1 MDTCFHA
8 YVQWTLVLQT
18 PCYYGYG
25 RPAIVENSQPPG
37 KTHKE
42 MIAIN
47 SYYYECSLIHPTTMQ
62 TPAMHPSP
70 PSLPPPQVQHSI
82 FFPLAIAYILS
93 KILTHIKYKYYKA
106 TLQ

>member
-8 YVQWTLVLQT
+8 YVQWTLVLRT

-47 SYYYECSLIHPTTMQ
+47 SYYHGCSLIHPTTMQ
-62 TPAMHPSP
+62 TLAMHTHPPAPPRCNIQFFFSP
-70 PSLPPPQVQHSI
+70 GYSIHFVQNPDSHNI
-82 FFPLAIAYILS
+82 C
-93 KILTHIKYKYYKA
+93 KA

>member
-25 RPAIVENSQPPG
+25 HPAIVENSQPPG

-47 SYYYECSLIHPTTMQ
+47 SYYYGCSLIHPTTMQ
-62 TPAMHPSP
+62 TPEMH
-70 PSLPPPQVQHSI
+70 PSLPPGATFN

-93 KILTHIKYKYYKA
+93 KILTHIIYIKQHYNKGK
-106 TLQ
+106 

>member
-8 YVQWTLVLQT
+8 YVQWTLVLRT

-47 SYYYECSLIHPTTMQ
+47 SYYGCSLIHPTTMQ
-62 TPAMHPSP
+62 TLAMHTHPPGPS
-70 PSLPPPQVQHSI
+70 QVQHSI

-93 KILTHIKYKYYKA
+93 KILTHIIYIKQHYNKGK
-106 TLQ
+106 

>member
-1 MDTCFHA
+1 MDACFHA
-8 YVQWTLVLQT
+8 YVQWTLVLRT

-47 SYYYECSLIHPTTMQ
+47 SYYYGCSLILSY
-62 TPAMHPSP
+62 PAITDSC
-70 PSLPPPQVQHSI
+70 
-82 FFPLAIAYILS
+82 
-93 KILTHIKYKYYKA
+93 YKGH
-106 TLQ
+106 

>member
-25 RPAIVENSQPPG
+25 CPAIVENSQPPG

-42 MIAIN
+42 MISIN
-47 SYYYECSLIHPTTMQ
+47 SYYYGCSLIHPTTMQ
-62 TPAMHPSP
+62 TLAMHPSP
-70 PSLPPPQVQHSI
+70 PPPPPGATI
-82 FFPLAIAYILS
+82 NFFPLAIAYILF
-93 KILTHIKYKYYKA
+93 KILTHIIYIKQHYNKGK
-106 TLQ
+106 